1 MNSLAIK
8 SKAKQTAMNQAKI
21 EKPKPKITSTSR
33 PLKVACDDCL
43 MSSAIIQP
51 QKVKDQRLE
60 NKLPKS
66 FTIREKGTL
75 ELHQTRPFYQSQ
87 YLSFVS
93 PNAALGYSGAGYHFS
108 YKYTINHG
116 NNDKK

>member
-1 MNSLAIK
+1 MQLVCLTAI
-8 SKAKQTAMNQAKI
+8 NQAKI
-21 EKPKPKITSTSR
+21 EKPEQPKTEMISTGRS
-33 PLKVACDDCL
+33 LKVAYDDCI

-60 NKLPKS
+60 SKLPKS
-66 FTIREKGTL
+66 FTVREKGTL
-75 ELHQTRPFYQSQ
+75 ELHQTRPFYQAQ

-116 NNDKK
+116 NNNKK